1 VLSVS
6 LRAGGERVPGPR
18 VPAASFLDPW
28 GPRRILGSLPG
39 AHGSVEPLRPRA
51 DTLFG
56 PRGVA
61 LGPDGTVA
69 VCDTGHH
76 RVLLWRTPPDRDAA
90 PADLVIGQA
99 DFDSE
104 GRNGRTGAG
113 DATVNVPTGVALEHD
128 RLVVADAWNH
138 RVLLWHGVPERSN
151 QPADVVLGQ
160 AGFADVLA
168 NRGETST
175 AADRLHWCYGVAVA
189 DGRLVVADT
198 GNRRVLV
205 WNEVPRRSGTPADL
219 VLGQAAMD
227 RRDENAGGDGLGMRW
242 PHAVCWTAGRLYVAD
257 AGHNRVLVWEGWPR
271 RSEDPPAFVLG
282 QGAFGT
288 VEHNRGRYWPD
299 ATSLNMP
306 YGLAATGDALVVA
319 DTANSRLL
327 AFPHEGLASGAAARA
342 LAGQDGFEA
351 KGDNGWREV
360 RRDSLCWPY
369 GVAVRGRTA
378 AVADSGNNRVLLW
391 DVVP

>member
-1 VLSVS
+1 VLNVS
-6 LRAGGERVPGPR
+6 LRPGGERAPA
-18 VPAASFLDPW
+18 PAASFLDPW
-28 GPRRILGSLPG
+28 GPRCLLGCLPG
-39 AHGSVEPLRPRA
+39 THGVVEPLRPRA

-61 LGPDGTVA
+61 LGPDGAVA

-76 RVLLWRTPPDRDAA
+76 RVLLWRTAPARDAA
-90 PADLVIGQA
+90 PADLVIGQP
-99 DFDSE
+99 DFESE
-104 GRNGRTGAG
+104 GRNGRTGPG
-113 DATVNVPTGVALEHD
+113 DATVNVPTGVALERD
-128 RLVVADAWNH
+128 LLVVADAWNH
-138 RVLLWHGVPERSN
+138 RVLVWHGVPTRSN

-160 AGFADVLA
+160 DGFADVLS

-205 WNEVPRRSGTPADL
+205 WNAVPRVSGTPADL
-219 VLGQAAMD
+219 VLGQTSMD
-227 RRDENAGGDGLGMRW
+227 RRDENAGGDAGPLGMRW
-242 PHAVCWTAGRLYVAD
+242 PHAVCWAAGRLHVAD

-271 RSEDPPAFVLG
+271 RSGEPPAHVLG
-282 QGAFGT
+282 QDAFDALD
-288 VEHNRGRYWPD
+288 HNRGRYWPD

-306 YGLAATGDALVVA
+306 YGLAASEDALVVA

-327 AFPHEGLASGAAARA
+327 AFPHAGLANGAPARA
-342 LAGQDGFEA
+342 LQGQDAFEA
-351 KGDNGWREV
+351 KGDNGWRAV

-369 GVAVRGRTA
+369 GVALRGRTA
-378 AVADSGNNRVLLW
+378 AIADSGNNRVLLW
-391 DVVP
+391 DVVS